1 VYARA
6 QTQMSRLRD
15 MATRGMK
22 SAAAAAAAAATEM
35 KSMANKG
42 AYVSGSPSQT
52 RQSGYSAFN
61 DVPSSGRDGNAVE
74 RERHTSRDNP
84 RRDMYGQTVSRSVSD
99 STSAAARLAER
110 LDAGAAAAEILFDM
124 RVSSRS
130 EASVTDPGK
139 DSGMTAE
146 ELETLN
152 ELRFTCED
160 HLNTL
165 ARVVESGGVDDDAL
179 LQRAIE
185 VAESLVAAIGDDET
199 VAAAAAA
206 EDDVQG
212 QGYAPPTQDL
222 SDLPHAFSAVGGAE
236 RDTLPE
242 TGVVETPEVA
252 DLLGGL
258 DVGGATP
265 TRAPAAERPS
275 TEAEEEAMVAAAIAA
290 SLAEAQPAAADQA
303 QQQTQTQTQQTQP
316 PANLIDF

>member
-1 VYARA
+1 MYARA

-42 AYVSGSPSQT
+42 AASGSPSPS
-52 RQSGYSAFN
+52 RQSGYSAFD
-61 DVPSSGRDGNAVE
+61 DVPAGRNGNRVS
-74 RERHTSRDNP
+74 ERHARDT
-84 RRDMYGQTVSRSVSD
+84 RRDERFVSD
-99 STSAAARLAER
+99 SNAAAARLAER

-124 RVSSRS
+124 RAHSRS
-130 EASVTDPGK
+130 EDPGK
-139 DSGMTAE
+139 DPDVTAE
-146 ELETLN
+146 ELETLH
-152 ELRFTCED
+152 ELRATCED

-185 VAESLVAAIGDDET
+185 VAESLVAAIGDDDT

-206 EDDVQG
+206 EDDVLG
-212 QGYAPPTQDL
+212 GYAPPTQERD
-222 SDLPHAFSAVGGAE
+222 SPRAFSVVGGAE
-236 RDTLPE
+236 RDTLPG
-242 TGVVETPEVA
+242 TGGVETPEVA

-265 TRAPAAERPS
+265 NAAPAAERPS

-290 SLAEAQPAAADQA
+290 SLAEAQPAAAEQA
-303 QQQTQTQTQQTQP
+303 QQQQQQAQQQQQQQQTQP